1 MDHKKIGERSQY
13 VSGEDALLLQMPFVN
28 QLDPLRQNPYCGPGL
43 FLALAIYYTT
53 HSEFDIARVIVPH
66 T

>member
-1 MDHKKIGERSQY
+1 
-13 VSGEDALLLQMPFVN
+13 MPFVN

-43 FLALAIYYTT
+43 FLALAIYHTA